1 MYDGENK
8 RTRIKVYIKE
18 KNTSKINKSRVDIWH
33 MHNAT
38 IHDTLDKIYQ
48 HQYNPD
54 AGTPSYH
61 KSTD

>member
-1 MYDGENK
+1 
-8 RTRIKVYIKE
+8 
-18 KNTSKINKSRVDIWH
+18 

-48 HQYNPD
+48 HQYKPD
-54 AGTPSYH
+54 AGTPRYH